1 MNFGLYELLTLIGA
15 LGLFIFGMKIMSDGI
30 QKFAGNQMRSIL
42 RRITQNRFAGII
54 TGFGTTAIIQ
64 SSSATTVMIVSF
76 VNAGLLSLRQAIG
89 VIMGANI
96 GTTVTA
102 FLLLAFGFGKFSISD
117 YSLPIIAIGLPLFFI
132 SNSKVKSFGEFL
144 IGFAI
149 LFRGLDAL
157 KDFMSFIKED
167 PTFIKTIIEP
177 LDQFGFGSVIIF
189 VGIGTLLT
197 VVVQS
202 SSAAMAITLS
212 LCGGLN
218 GLPLELAAAIILGE
232 NIGTT
237 ITANIAAMIG
247 NVHAKRAARAHLLFN
262 VIGVLWMLAVFY
274 PFLKLVDFLVSE
286 TFFHSLIIE
295 GDSESTTRW
304 SLAVYHLSFNILNTL
319 LLLWFIPYIEKLVVR
334 MLPSKTDDDE
344 MFQLKF
350 FSSTMPVGELSLLE
364 AQREVVK
371 LGKIVARMNT
381 FSKTLLVEQKESGF
395 RNHVERIS
403 KYEDITDKIEEE
415 VASYLTKV
423 SQNELS
429 ERTSEKIRAMLSMV
443 GDMEQIADIYYQIS
457 KTKERKRV
465 NKIWFTPEQRMRL
478 QQMYSLMEE
487 VLENMCKNLDLRY
500 SEVDLTEA
508 KRLEKTLN
516 KLRKEIRKEHFTNVE
531 KGEYNYDNAAIYSN
545 LFNSLEKIGDHAI
558 SVSEAITSVEA

>member
-1 MNFGLYELLTLIGA
+1 MSFGLYEFLSLIGA

-30 QKFAGNQMRSIL
+30 QKFAGDQMRSIL
-42 RRITQNRFAGII
+42 RKITQNRIAGIF

-76 VNAGLLSLRQAIG
+76 VNAGLFSLRQAIG

-117 YSLPIIAIGLPLFFI
+117 YSLPIIAIGLPLFFM
-132 SNSKVKSFGEFL
+132 SNSKLKSFGEFL
-144 IGFAI
+144 IGFAL

-157 KDFMSFIKED
+157 KDLMSFIKED

-218 GLPLELAAAIILGE
+218 GLPLEFAAAIILGE

-237 ITANIAAMIG
+237 ITANMAAMIG
-247 NVHAKRAARAHLLFN
+247 NVHAKRAARAHLFFN
-262 VIGVLWMLAVFY
+262 VIGVLWMLAIFY
-274 PFLKLVDFLVSE
+274 PFLKFVDYLVSE
-286 TFFHSLIIE
+286 TFFNALIID

-304 SLAVYHLSFNILNTL
+304 SLAVYHLSFNIVNTL
-319 LLLWFIPYIEKLVVR
+319 LLLWFIPHIERLVVR
-334 MLPSKTDDDE
+334 ILPSKTDDDE

-350 FSSTMPVGELSLLE
+350 FSSTIPVGELSLLE

-371 LGKIVARMNT
+371 LGKIVSRMNT
-381 FSKTLLVEQKESGF
+381 FCQTILMEKKESEF
-395 RNHVERIS
+395 RNYIDRIA

-443 GDMEQIADIYYQIS
+443 GDMERIADIYYQIS
-457 KTKERKRV
+457 KTTERKRK
-465 NKIWFTPEQRMRL
+465 NKIWFTPEQRERL
-478 QQMYSLMEE
+478 LEMYSLMNQ
-487 VLENMCKNLDLRY
+487 VLENMCKNLEMRY
-500 SEVDLTEA
+500 SEVELTEA
-508 KRLEKTLN
+508 KKLEKSLN

-531 KGEYNYDNAAIYSN
+531 KGEYRYDNAAIYSD

-558 SVSEAITSVEA
+558 SVTQSITGEA

>member
-1 MNFGLYELLTLIGA
+1 MSFGLYEFLTLIGA

-30 QKFAGNQMRSIL
+30 QKFAGDQMRSIL
-42 RRITQNRFAGII
+42 RKITQNRIAGIF

-117 YSLPIIAIGLPLFFI
+117 YSLPIIAIGLPLFFM
-132 SNSKVKSFGEFL
+132 SNSKLKSFGEFL
-144 IGFAI
+144 IGFAL

-157 KDFMSFIKED
+157 KDLMSFIKED
-167 PTFIKTIIEP
+167 PTFIKSIIEP

-218 GLPLELAAAIILGE
+218 GLPLEFAAAIILGE

-237 ITANIAAMIG
+237 ITANMAAIIG
-247 NVHAKRAARAHLLFN
+247 NIHAKRAARAHLFFN
-262 VIGVLWMLAVFY
+262 VIGVLWMLAIFY
-274 PFLKLVDFLVSE
+274 PFLKFVDYLVSE
-286 TFFHSLIIE
+286 TFFNALIVD

-304 SLAVYHLSFNILNTL
+304 SLAVYHLSFNIVNTL
-319 LLLWFIPYIEKLVVR
+319 LLLWFIPHIERLVVR
-334 MLPSKTDDDE
+334 ILPSKTDDDE

-350 FSSTMPVGELSLLE
+350 FSSTIPVGELSLLE

-371 LGKIVARMNT
+371 LGKIVSRMNT
-381 FSKTLLVEQKESGF
+381 FCQTILMEKKESEF
-395 RNHVERIS
+395 RSYIDRIA
-403 KYEDITDKIEEE
+403 KYEVITDKIEEE

-443 GDMEQIADIYYQIS
+443 GDMERIADMYYQIS
-457 KTKERKRV
+457 KTTERKRK
-465 NKIWFTPEQRMRL
+465 NKIWFIPEQRERL
-478 QQMYSLMEE
+478 LAMYSLMNQI
-487 VLENMCKNLDLRY
+487 LENMCKNLEMRY
-500 SEVDLTEA
+500 SEVELTEA
-508 KRLEKTLN
+508 KKLEKSLN

-531 KGEYNYDNAAIYSN
+531 KGEYRYDNAAIYSE

-558 SVSEAITSVEA
+558 SVTQSITGEA

>member
-1 MNFGLYELLTLIGA
+1 MSFGLYESLTLIGA

-30 QKFAGNQMRSIL
+30 QKFAGDQMRSIL
-42 RRITQNRFAGII
+42 RKITQNRIAGIF

-117 YSLPIIAIGLPLFFI
+117 YSLPIIAIGLPLFFM
-132 SNSKVKSFGEFL
+132 SNSKLKSFGEFL
-144 IGFAI
+144 IGFAL

-157 KDFMSFIKED
+157 KDLMSFIKED
-167 PTFIKTIIEP
+167 PTFIKSIIEP

-218 GLPLELAAAIILGE
+218 GLPLEFAAAIILGE

-237 ITANIAAMIG
+237 ITANMAAIIG
-247 NVHAKRAARAHLLFN
+247 NIHAKRAARAHLFFN
-262 VIGVLWMLAVFY
+262 VIGVLWMLAIFY
-274 PFLKLVDFLVSE
+274 PFLKFVDYLVSE
-286 TFFHSLIIE
+286 TFFNALIVD

-304 SLAVYHLSFNILNTL
+304 SLAVYHLSFNIVNTL
-319 LLLWFIPYIEKLVVR
+319 LLLWFIPHIERLVVR
-334 MLPSKTDDDE
+334 ILPSKTDDDE

-350 FSSTMPVGELSLLE
+350 FSSTIPVGELSLLE

-371 LGKIVARMNT
+371 LGKIVSRMNT
-381 FSKTLLVEQKESGF
+381 FCQTILMEKKESEF
-395 RNHVERIS
+395 RSYIDRIA

-429 ERTSEKIRAMLSMV
+429 ERTSEKIRAMLSMI
-443 GDMEQIADIYYQIS
+443 GDMERIADMYYQIS
-457 KTKERKRV
+457 KTTERKRK
-465 NKIWFTPEQRMRL
+465 NKIWFIPEQRERL
-478 QQMYSLMEE
+478 LAMYSLMNQ
-487 VLENMCKNLDLRY
+487 VLENMCKNLEMRY
-500 SEVDLTEA
+500 SEVELTEA
-508 KRLEKTLN
+508 KKLEKSLN

-531 KGEYNYDNAAIYSN
+531 KGEYRYDNAAIYSE

-558 SVSEAITSVEA
+558 SVTQSITGEA

>member
-1 MNFGLYELLTLIGA
+1 MSFGLYEFLSLIGA

-30 QKFAGNQMRSIL
+30 QKFAGDQMRSIL
-42 RRITQNRFAGII
+42 RKITQNRIAGIF

-76 VNAGLLSLRQAIG
+76 VNAGLLSLRRAIG

-117 YSLPIIAIGLPLFFI
+117 YSLPIIAIGLPLFFM
-132 SNSKVKSFGEFL
+132 SNSKLKSFGEFL
-144 IGFAI
+144 IGFAL

-157 KDFMSFIKED
+157 KDLMSFIKED

-237 ITANIAAMIG
+237 ITANMAAMIG
-247 NVHAKRAARAHLLFN
+247 NVHAKRAARAHLFFN
-262 VIGVLWMLAVFY
+262 VIGVLWMLAIFY
-274 PFLKLVDFLVSE
+274 PFLKFVDYLVSE
-286 TFFHSLIIE
+286 TFFNALIID

-304 SLAVYHLSFNILNTL
+304 SLAVYHLSFNIVNTL
-319 LLLWFIPYIEKLVVR
+319 LLLWFIPHIERLVVR
-334 MLPSKTDDDE
+334 ILPSKTDDDE

-350 FSSTMPVGELSLLE
+350 FSSTIPVGELSLLE

-371 LGKIVARMNT
+371 LGKIVSRMNT
-381 FSKTLLVEQKESGF
+381 FCQTILMEKKESEF
-395 RNHVERIS
+395 RNYIDRIA

-443 GDMEQIADIYYQIS
+443 GDMERIADIYYQIS
-457 KTKERKRV
+457 KTTERKRK
-465 NKIWFTPEQRMRL
+465 NKIWFTPEQRERL
-478 QQMYSLMEE
+478 LEMYSLMNQ
-487 VLENMCKNLDLRY
+487 VLENMCKNLEMRY
-500 SEVDLTEA
+500 SEVELTEA
-508 KRLEKTLN
+508 KKLEKSLN

-531 KGEYNYDNAAIYSN
+531 KGEYRYDNAAIYSD

-558 SVSEAITSVEA
+558 SVTQSITGEA

>member
-1 MNFGLYELLTLIGA
+1 MSFGLYEFLTLIGA

-30 QKFAGNQMRSIL
+30 QKFAGDQMRSIL
-42 RRITQNRFAGII
+42 RKITQNRIAGIF

-117 YSLPIIAIGLPLFFI
+117 YSLPIIAIGLPLFFM
-132 SNSKVKSFGEFL
+132 SNSKLKSFGEFL
-144 IGFAI
+144 IGFAL

-157 KDFMSFIKED
+157 KDLMSFIKED
-167 PTFIKTIIEP
+167 PTFIKSIIEP

-218 GLPLELAAAIILGE
+218 GLPLEFAAAIILGE

-237 ITANIAAMIG
+237 ITANMAAIIG
-247 NVHAKRAARAHLLFN
+247 NIHAKRAARAHLFFN
-262 VIGVLWMLAVFY
+262 VIGVLWMLAIFY
-274 PFLKLVDFLVSE
+274 PFLKFVDYLVSE
-286 TFFHSLIIE
+286 TFFNALIVD

-304 SLAVYHLSFNILNTL
+304 SLAVYHLSFNIVNTL
-319 LLLWFIPYIEKLVVR
+319 LLLWFIPHIERLVVR
-334 MLPSKTDDDE
+334 ILPSKTDDDE

-350 FSSTMPVGELSLLE
+350 FSSTIPVGELSLLE

-371 LGKIVARMNT
+371 LGKIVSRMNT
-381 FSKTLLVEQKESGF
+381 FCQTILMEKKESEF
-395 RNHVERIS
+395 RSYIDRIA
-403 KYEDITDKIEEE
+403 KYEVITDKIEEE

-429 ERTSEKIRAMLSMV
+429 ERTSEKIRAMLSMI
-443 GDMEQIADIYYQIS
+443 GDMERIADMYYQIS
-457 KTKERKRV
+457 KTTERKRK
-465 NKIWFTPEQRMRL
+465 NKIWFIPEQRERL
-478 QQMYSLMEE
+478 LAMYSLMNQI
-487 VLENMCKNLDLRY
+487 LENMCKNLEMRY
-500 SEVDLTEA
+500 SEVELTEA
-508 KRLEKTLN
+508 KKLEKSLN

-531 KGEYNYDNAAIYSN
+531 KGEYRYDNAAIYSE

-558 SVSEAITSVEA
+558 SVTQSITGEA

>member
-1 MNFGLYELLTLIGA
+1 MSFGLYESLTLIGA

-30 QKFAGNQMRSIL
+30 QKFAGDQMRSIL
-42 RRITQNRFAGII
+42 RKITQNRIAGIF

-117 YSLPIIAIGLPLFFI
+117 YSLPIIAIGLPLFFM
-132 SNSKVKSFGEFL
+132 SNSKLKSFGEFL
-144 IGFAI
+144 IGFAL

-157 KDFMSFIKED
+157 KDLMSFIKED
-167 PTFIKTIIEP
+167 PTFIKSIIEP

-218 GLPLELAAAIILGE
+218 GLPLEFAAAIILGE

-237 ITANIAAMIG
+237 ITANMAAIIG
-247 NVHAKRAARAHLLFN
+247 NIHAKRAARAHLFFN
-262 VIGVLWMLAVFY
+262 VIGVLWMLAIFY
-274 PFLKLVDFLVSE
+274 PFLKFVDYLVSE
-286 TFFHSLIIE
+286 TFFNSLIVD

-304 SLAVYHLSFNILNTL
+304 SLAVYHLSFNIVNTL
-319 LLLWFIPYIEKLVVR
+319 LLLWFIPHIERLVVR
-334 MLPSKTDDDE
+334 ILPSKTDDDE

-350 FSSTMPVGELSLLE
+350 FSSTIPVGELSLLE

-371 LGKIVARMNT
+371 LGKIVSRMNT
-381 FSKTLLVEQKESGF
+381 FCQTILMEKKESEF
-395 RNHVERIS
+395 RSHIDRIA
-403 KYEDITDKIEEE
+403 KYEVITDKIEEE

-429 ERTSEKIRAMLSMV
+429 ERTSEKIRAMLSMI
-443 GDMEQIADIYYQIS
+443 GDMERIADMYYQIS
-457 KTKERKRV
+457 KTTERKRK
-465 NKIWFTPEQRMRL
+465 NKIWFIPEQRERL
-478 QQMYSLMEE
+478 LAMYSLMNQI
-487 VLENMCKNLDLRY
+487 LENMCKNLEMPY
-500 SEVDLTEA
+500 SEVELTEA
-508 KRLEKTLN
+508 KKLEKSLN

-531 KGEYNYDNAAIYSN
+531 KGEYRYDNAAIYSE

-558 SVSEAITSVEA
+558 SVTQSITGEA

>member
-1 MNFGLYELLTLIGA
+1 MSFGLYEFLTLIGA

-30 QKFAGNQMRSIL
+30 QKFAGDQMRSIL
-42 RRITQNRFAGII
+42 RKITQNRIAGIF

-117 YSLPIIAIGLPLFFI
+117 YSLPIIAIGLPLFFM
-132 SNSKVKSFGEFL
+132 SNSKLKSFGEFL
-144 IGFAI
+144 IGFAL

-157 KDFMSFIKED
+157 KDLMSFIKED
-167 PTFIKTIIEP
+167 PTFIKSIIEP

-218 GLPLELAAAIILGE
+218 GLPLEFAAAIILGE

-237 ITANIAAMIG
+237 ITANMAAIIG
-247 NVHAKRAARAHLLFN
+247 NIHAKRAARAHLFFN
-262 VIGVLWMLAVFY
+262 VIGVLWMLAIFY
-274 PFLKLVDFLVSE
+274 PFLKFVDYLVSE
-286 TFFHSLIIE
+286 TFFNALIVD

-304 SLAVYHLSFNILNTL
+304 SLAVYHLSFNIVNTL
-319 LLLWFIPYIEKLVVR
+319 LLLWFIPHIERLVVR
-334 MLPSKTDDDE
+334 ILPSKTDDDE

-350 FSSTMPVGELSLLE
+350 FSSTIPVGELSLLE

-371 LGKIVARMNT
+371 FGKIVSRMNT
-381 FSKTLLVEQKESGF
+381 FCQTILMEKKESEF
-395 RNHVERIS
+395 RSHIDRIA
-403 KYEDITDKIEEE
+403 KYEVITDKIEEE

-443 GDMEQIADIYYQIS
+443 GDMERIADMYYQIS
-457 KTKERKRV
+457 KTTERKRK
-465 NKIWFTPEQRMRL
+465 NKIWFIPEQRERL
-478 QQMYSLMEE
+478 LAMYSLMNQI
-487 VLENMCKNLDLRY
+487 LENMCKNLEMRY
-500 SEVDLTEA
+500 SEVELTEA
-508 KRLEKTLN
+508 KKLEKSLN

-531 KGEYNYDNAAIYSN
+531 KGEYRYDNAAIYSD

-558 SVSEAITSVEA
+558 SVTQSITGEA

>member
-1 MNFGLYELLTLIGA
+1 MSFGLYEFLSLIGA

-30 QKFAGNQMRSIL
+30 QKFAGDQMRSIL
-42 RRITQNRFAGII
+42 RKITQNRIAGIF

-117 YSLPIIAIGLPLFFI
+117 YSLPIIAIGLPLFFM
-132 SNSKVKSFGEFL
+132 SNSKLKSFGEFL
-144 IGFAI
+144 IGFAL

-157 KDFMSFIKED
+157 KDLMSFIKED

-237 ITANIAAMIG
+237 ITANMAAMIG
-247 NVHAKRAARAHLLFN
+247 NVHAKRAARAHLFFN
-262 VIGVLWMLAVFY
+262 VIGVLWMLAIFY
-274 PFLKLVDFLVSE
+274 PFLKFVDYLVSE
-286 TFFHSLIIE
+286 TFFNALIID

-304 SLAVYHLSFNILNTL
+304 SLAVYHLSFNIVNTL
-319 LLLWFIPYIEKLVVR
+319 LLLWFIPHIERLVVR
-334 MLPSKTDDDE
+334 ILPSKTDDDE

-350 FSSTMPVGELSLLE
+350 FSSTIPVGELSLLE

-371 LGKIVARMNT
+371 LGKIVSRMNT
-381 FSKTLLVEQKESGF
+381 FCQTILMEKKESEF
-395 RNHVERIS
+395 RNYIDRIA

-443 GDMEQIADIYYQIS
+443 GDMERIADIYYQIS
-457 KTKERKRV
+457 KTTERKRK
-465 NKIWFTPEQRMRL
+465 NKSWFTPEQRGRL
-478 QQMYSLMEE
+478 LEMYSLMNL
-487 VLENMCKNLDLRY
+487 VLENMCKNLEMRY
-500 SEVDLTEA
+500 SEVELTEA
-508 KRLEKTLN
+508 KKLEKSLN

-531 KGEYNYDNAAIYSN
+531 KGEYRYDNAAIYSD

-558 SVSEAITSVEA
+558 SVTQSITGEA

>member
-1 MNFGLYELLTLIGA
+1 MSFGLYEFLSLIGA

-30 QKFAGNQMRSIL
+30 QKFAGDQMRSIL
-42 RRITQNRFAGII
+42 RKITQNRIAGIF

-117 YSLPIIAIGLPLFFI
+117 YSLPIIAIGLPLFFM
-132 SNSKVKSFGEFL
+132 SNSKLKSFGEFL

-157 KDFMSFIKED
+157 KDLMSFIKED

-237 ITANIAAMIG
+237 ITANMAAMIG
-247 NVHAKRAARAHLLFN
+247 NVHAKRAARAHLFFN
-262 VIGVLWMLAVFY
+262 VIGVLWMLAIFD
-274 PFLKLVDFLVSE
+274 PFLKFVDYLVSE
-286 TFFHSLIIE
+286 TFFNALIID

-304 SLAVYHLSFNILNTL
+304 SLAVYHLSFNIVNTL
-319 LLLWFIPYIEKLVVR
+319 LLLWFIPHIERLVVR
-334 MLPSKTDDDE
+334 ILPSKTDDDE

-350 FSSTMPVGELSLLE
+350 FSSTIPVGELSLLE

-371 LGKIVARMNT
+371 LGKIVSRMNT
-381 FSKTLLVEQKESGF
+381 FCQTILMEKKESEF
-395 RNHVERIS
+395 RNYIDRIA

-415 VASYLTKV
+415 VARYLTKV

-443 GDMEQIADIYYQIS
+443 GDMERIADIYYQIS
-457 KTKERKRV
+457 KTTERKRK
-465 NKIWFTPEQRMRL
+465 NKIWFTPEQRERL
-478 QQMYSLMEE
+478 VEMYSLMNL
-487 VLENMCKNLDLRY
+487 VLENMCKNLEMRY
-500 SEVDLTEA
+500 SEVELTEA
-508 KRLEKTLN
+508 KKLEKSLN

-531 KGEYNYDNAAIYSN
+531 KGEYRYDNAAIYSD

-558 SVSEAITSVEA
+558 SVTQSITGEA

>member
-1 MNFGLYELLTLIGA
+1 MSFGLYELLTLIGA

-30 QKFAGNQMRSIL
+30 QKFAGDQMRSIL
-42 RRITQNRFAGII
+42 RKITQNRIAGIF

-117 YSLPIIAIGLPLFFI
+117 YSLPIIAIGLPLFFM
-132 SNSKVKSFGEFL
+132 SNSKLKSFGEFL
-144 IGFAI
+144 IGFAL

-157 KDFMSFIKED
+157 KDLMSFIKED

-237 ITANIAAMIG
+237 ITANMAAMIG
-247 NVHAKRAARAHLLFN
+247 NVHAKRAARAHLFFN
-262 VIGVLWMLAVFY
+262 VIGVLWMLAIFY
-274 PFLKLVDFLVSE
+274 PFLKFVDYLVSE
-286 TFFHSLIIE
+286 TFFNALIID

-304 SLAVYHLSFNILNTL
+304 SLAVYHLSFNIVNTL
-319 LLLWFIPYIEKLVVR
+319 LLLWFIPHIERLVVR
-334 MLPSKTDDDE
+334 ILPSKTDDDE

-350 FSSTMPVGELSLLE
+350 FSSTIPVGELSLLE

-371 LGKIVARMNT
+371 LGKIVSRMNT
-381 FSKTLLVEQKESGF
+381 FCQTILMEKKESEF
-395 RNHVERIS
+395 RSYIDRIA

-443 GDMEQIADIYYQIS
+443 GDMERIADIYYQIS
-457 KTKERKRV
+457 KTTERKRK
-465 NKIWFTPEQRMRL
+465 NKIWFTPEQRERL
-478 QQMYSLMEE
+478 LEMYSLMNQ
-487 VLENMCKNLDLRY
+487 VLENMCKNLEMRY
-500 SEVDLTEA
+500 SEVELTEA
-508 KRLEKTLN
+508 KKLEKSLN

-531 KGEYNYDNAAIYSN
+531 KGEYRYDNAAIYSD

-558 SVSEAITSVEA
+558 SVTQSITGEA

>member
-1 MNFGLYELLTLIGA
+1 MSFGLYESLTLIGA

-30 QKFAGNQMRSIL
+30 QKFAGDQMRSIL
-42 RRITQNRFAGII
+42 RKITQNRIAGIF

-117 YSLPIIAIGLPLFFI
+117 YSLPIIAIGLPLFFM
-132 SNSKVKSFGEFL
+132 SNSKLKSFGEFL
-144 IGFAI
+144 IGFAL

-157 KDFMSFIKED
+157 KDLMSFIKED
-167 PTFIKTIIEP
+167 PTFIKSIIEP

-218 GLPLELAAAIILGE
+218 GLPLEFAAAIILGE

-237 ITANIAAMIG
+237 ITANMAAIIG
-247 NVHAKRAARAHLLFN
+247 NIHAKRAARAHLFFN
-262 VIGVLWMLAVFY
+262 VIGVLWMLAIFY
-274 PFLKLVDFLVSE
+274 PFLKFVDYLVSE
-286 TFFHSLIIE
+286 TFFNALIVD

-304 SLAVYHLSFNILNTL
+304 SLAVYHLSFNIVNTL
-319 LLLWFIPYIEKLVVR
+319 LLLWFIPHIERLVVR
-334 MLPSKTDDDE
+334 ILPSKTDDDE

-350 FSSTMPVGELSLLE
+350 FSSTIPVGELSLLE

-371 LGKIVARMNT
+371 LGKIVSRMNT
-381 FSKTLLVEQKESGF
+381 FCQTILMEKKESEF
-395 RNHVERIS
+395 RSHIDRIA
-403 KYEDITDKIEEE
+403 KYEVITDKIEEE

-429 ERTSEKIRAMLSMV
+429 ERTSEKIRAMLSMI
-443 GDMEQIADIYYQIS
+443 GDMERIADIYYQIS
-457 KTKERKRV
+457 KTTERKRK
-465 NKIWFTPEQRMRL
+465 NKIWFIPEQRERL
-478 QQMYSLMEE
+478 LAMYSLMNQI
-487 VLENMCKNLDLRY
+487 LENMCKNLEMPY
-500 SEVDLTEA
+500 SEVELTEA
-508 KRLEKTLN
+508 KKLEKSLN

-531 KGEYNYDNAAIYSN
+531 KGEYRYDNAAIYSE

-558 SVSEAITSVEA
+558 SVTQSITGEA

>member
-1 MNFGLYELLTLIGA
+1 MSFGLYESLTLIGA

-30 QKFAGNQMRSIL
+30 QKFAGDQMRSIL
-42 RRITQNRFAGII
+42 RKITQNRIAGIF

-117 YSLPIIAIGLPLFFI
+117 YSLPIIAIGLPLFFM
-132 SNSKVKSFGEFL
+132 SNSKLKSFGEFL
-144 IGFAI
+144 IGFAL

-157 KDFMSFIKED
+157 KDLMSFIKED
-167 PTFIKTIIEP
+167 PTFIKSIIEP

-218 GLPLELAAAIILGE
+218 GLPLEFAAAIILGE

-237 ITANIAAMIG
+237 ITANMAAIIG
-247 NVHAKRAARAHLLFN
+247 NIHAKRAARAHLFFN
-262 VIGVLWMLAVFY
+262 VIGVLWMLAIFY
-274 PFLKLVDFLVSE
+274 PFLKFVDYLVSE
-286 TFFHSLIIE
+286 TFFNSLIVD

-304 SLAVYHLSFNILNTL
+304 SLAVYHLSFNIVNTL
-319 LLLWFIPYIEKLVVR
+319 LLLWFIPHIERLVVR
-334 MLPSKTDDDE
+334 ILPSKTDDDE

-350 FSSTMPVGELSLLE
+350 FSSTIPVGELSLLE

-371 LGKIVARMNT
+371 LGKIVSRMNT
-381 FSKTLLVEQKESGF
+381 FCQTILMEKKESEF
-395 RNHVERIS
+395 RSYIDRIA

-429 ERTSEKIRAMLSMV
+429 ERTSEKIRAMLSMI
-443 GDMEQIADIYYQIS
+443 GDMERIADMYYQIS
-457 KTKERKRV
+457 KTTERKRK
-465 NKIWFTPEQRMRL
+465 NKIWFIPEQRERL
-478 QQMYSLMEE
+478 LAMYSLMNQI
-487 VLENMCKNLDLRY
+487 LENMCKNLEMPY
-500 SEVDLTEA
+500 SEVELTEA
-508 KRLEKTLN
+508 KKLEKSLN

-531 KGEYNYDNAAIYSN
+531 KGEYRYDNAAIYSE

-558 SVSEAITSVEA
+558 SVTQSITGEA

>member
-1 MNFGLYELLTLIGA
+1 MSFGLYEFLSLIGA

-30 QKFAGNQMRSIL
+30 QKFAGDQMRSIL
-42 RRITQNRFAGII
+42 RKITQNRIAGIF

-76 VNAGLLSLRQAIG
+76 VNAGLFSLRQAIG

-117 YSLPIIAIGLPLFFI
+117 YSLPIIAIGLPLFFM
-132 SNSKVKSFGEFL
+132 SNSKLKSFGEFL
-144 IGFAI
+144 IGFAL

-157 KDFMSFIKED
+157 KDLMSFIKED

-237 ITANIAAMIG
+237 ITANMAAMIG
-247 NVHAKRAARAHLLFN
+247 NVHAKRAARAHLFFN
-262 VIGVLWMLAVFY
+262 VIGVLWMLAIFY
-274 PFLKLVDFLVSE
+274 PFLKFVDYLVSE
-286 TFFHSLIIE
+286 TFFNALIID

-304 SLAVYHLSFNILNTL
+304 SLAVYHLSFNIVNTL
-319 LLLWFIPYIEKLVVR
+319 LLLWFIPHIERLVVR
-334 MLPSKTDDDE
+334 ILPSKTDDDE

-350 FSSTMPVGELSLLE
+350 FSSTIPVGELSLLE

-371 LGKIVARMNT
+371 LGKIVSRMNT
-381 FSKTLLVEQKESGF
+381 FCQTILMEKKESEF
-395 RNHVERIS
+395 RNYIDRIA

-443 GDMEQIADIYYQIS
+443 GDMERIADIYYQIS
-457 KTKERKRV
+457 KTTERKRK
-465 NKIWFTPEQRMRL
+465 NKIWFTPEQRERL
-478 QQMYSLMEE
+478 LEMYSLMNQ
-487 VLENMCKNLDLRY
+487 VLENMCKNLEMRY
-500 SEVDLTEA
+500 SEVELTEA
-508 KRLEKTLN
+508 KKLEKSLN

-531 KGEYNYDNAAIYSN
+531 KGEYRYDNAAIYSD

-558 SVSEAITSVEA
+558 SVTQSITGEA

>member
-1 MNFGLYELLTLIGA
+1 MSFGLYEFLTLIGA

-30 QKFAGNQMRSIL
+30 QKFAGDQMRSIL
-42 RRITQNRFAGII
+42 RKITQNRIAGIF

-117 YSLPIIAIGLPLFFI
+117 YSLPIIAIGLPLFFM
-132 SNSKVKSFGEFL
+132 SNSKLKSFGEFL
-144 IGFAI
+144 IGFAL

-157 KDFMSFIKED
+157 KDLMSFIKED
-167 PTFIKTIIEP
+167 PTFIKSIIEP

-218 GLPLELAAAIILGE
+218 GLPLEFAAAIILGE

-237 ITANIAAMIG
+237 ITANMAAIIG
-247 NVHAKRAARAHLLFN
+247 NIHAKRAARAHLFFN
-262 VIGVLWMLAVFY
+262 VIGVLWMLAIFY
-274 PFLKLVDFLVSE
+274 PFLKFVDYLVSE
-286 TFFHSLIIE
+286 TFFNALIVD

-304 SLAVYHLSFNILNTL
+304 SLAVYHLSFNIVNTL
-319 LLLWFIPYIEKLVVR
+319 LLLWFIPHIERLVVR
-334 MLPSKTDDDE
+334 ILPSKTDDDE

-350 FSSTMPVGELSLLE
+350 FSSTIPVGELSLLE

-371 LGKIVARMNT
+371 LGKIVSRMNT
-381 FSKTLLVEQKESGF
+381 FCQTILMEKKESEF
-395 RNHVERIS
+395 RSYIDRIA

-443 GDMEQIADIYYQIS
+443 GDMERIADMYYQIS
-457 KTKERKRV
+457 KTTERKRK
-465 NKIWFTPEQRMRL
+465 NKIWFIPEQRERL
-478 QQMYSLMEE
+478 LAMYSLMNQ
-487 VLENMCKNLDLRY
+487 VLENMCKNLEMRY
-500 SEVDLTEA
+500 SEVELTEA
-508 KRLEKTLN
+508 KKLEKSLN

-531 KGEYNYDNAAIYSN
+531 KGEYRYDNAAIYSE

-558 SVSEAITSVEA
+558 SVTQSITGEA

>member
-1 MNFGLYELLTLIGA
+1 MSFGLYEFLTLIGA

-30 QKFAGNQMRSIL
+30 QKFAGDQMRSIL
-42 RRITQNRFAGII
+42 RKITQNRIAGIF

-117 YSLPIIAIGLPLFFI
+117 YSLPIIAIGLPLFFM
-132 SNSKVKSFGEFL
+132 SNSKLKSFGEFL
-144 IGFAI
+144 IGFAL

-157 KDFMSFIKED
+157 KDLMSFIKED
-167 PTFIKTIIEP
+167 PTFIKSIIEP

-218 GLPLELAAAIILGE
+218 GLPLEFAAAIILGE

-237 ITANIAAMIG
+237 ITANMAAIIG
-247 NVHAKRAARAHLLFN
+247 NIHAKRAARAHLFFN
-262 VIGVLWMLAVFY
+262 VIGVLWMLAIFY
-274 PFLKLVDFLVSE
+274 PFLKFVDYLVSE
-286 TFFHSLIIE
+286 TFFNALIVD

-304 SLAVYHLSFNILNTL
+304 SLAVYHLSFNIVNTL
-319 LLLWFIPYIEKLVVR
+319 LLLWFIPHIERLVVR
-334 MLPSKTDDDE
+334 ILPSKTDDDE

-350 FSSTMPVGELSLLE
+350 FSSTIPVGELSLLE

-371 LGKIVARMNT
+371 FGKIVSRMNT
-381 FSKTLLVEQKESGF
+381 FCQTILMEKKESEF
-395 RNHVERIS
+395 RSHIDRIA
-403 KYEDITDKIEEE
+403 KYEVITDKIEEE

-429 ERTSEKIRAMLSMV
+429 ERTSEKIRAMLSMI
-443 GDMEQIADIYYQIS
+443 GDMERIADMYYQIS
-457 KTKERKRV
+457 KTTERKRK
-465 NKIWFTPEQRMRL
+465 NKIWFIPEQRERL
-478 QQMYSLMEE
+478 LAMYSLMNQI
-487 VLENMCKNLDLRY
+487 LENMCKNLEMPY
-500 SEVDLTEA
+500 SEVELTEA
-508 KRLEKTLN
+508 KKLEKSLN

-531 KGEYNYDNAAIYSN
+531 KGEYRYDNAAIYSE

-558 SVSEAITSVEA
+558 SVTQSITGEA

>member
-1 MNFGLYELLTLIGA
+1 MSFGLYESLTLIGA

-30 QKFAGNQMRSIL
+30 QKFAGDQMRSIL
-42 RRITQNRFAGII
+42 RKITQNRIAGIF

-117 YSLPIIAIGLPLFFI
+117 YSLPIIAIGLPLFFM
-132 SNSKVKSFGEFL
+132 SNSKLKSFGEFL
-144 IGFAI
+144 IGFAL

-157 KDFMSFIKED
+157 KDLMSFIKED
-167 PTFIKTIIEP
+167 PTFIKSIIEP

-218 GLPLELAAAIILGE
+218 GLPLEFAAAIILGE

-237 ITANIAAMIG
+237 ITANMAAIIG
-247 NVHAKRAARAHLLFN
+247 NIHAKRAARAHLFFN
-262 VIGVLWMLAVFY
+262 VIGVLWMLAIFY
-274 PFLKLVDFLVSE
+274 PFLKFVDYLVSE
-286 TFFHSLIIE
+286 TFFNALIVD

-304 SLAVYHLSFNILNTL
+304 SLAVYHLSFNIVNTL
-319 LLLWFIPYIEKLVVR
+319 LLLWFIPHIERLVVR
-334 MLPSKTDDDE
+334 ILPSKTDDDE

-350 FSSTMPVGELSLLE
+350 FSSTIPVGELSLLE

-371 LGKIVARMNT
+371 LGKIVSRMNT
-381 FSKTLLVEQKESGF
+381 FCQTILMEKKESEF
-395 RNHVERIS
+395 RSYIDRIA

-429 ERTSEKIRAMLSMV
+429 ERTSEKIRAMLSMI
-443 GDMEQIADIYYQIS
+443 GDMERIADIYYQIS
-457 KTKERKRV
+457 KTTERKRK
-465 NKIWFTPEQRMRL
+465 NKIWFIPEQRERL
-478 QQMYSLMEE
+478 LAMYSLMNQI
-487 VLENMCKNLDLRY
+487 LENMCKNLEMRY
-500 SEVDLTEA
+500 SEVELTEA
-508 KRLEKTLN
+508 KKLEKSLN

-531 KGEYNYDNAAIYSN
+531 KGEYRYDNAAIYSE

-558 SVSEAITSVEA
+558 SVTQSITGEA

>member
-1 MNFGLYELLTLIGA
+1 MSFGLYEFLSLIGA

-30 QKFAGNQMRSIL
+30 QKFAGDQMRSIL
-42 RRITQNRFAGII
+42 RKITQNRIAGIF

-117 YSLPIIAIGLPLFFI
+117 YSLPIIAIGLPLFFM
-132 SNSKVKSFGEFL
+132 SNSKLKSFGEFL

-157 KDFMSFIKED
+157 KDLMSFIKED

-237 ITANIAAMIG
+237 ITANMAAMIG
-247 NVHAKRAARAHLLFN
+247 NVHAKRAARAHLFFN
-262 VIGVLWMLAVFY
+262 VIGVLWMLAIFD
-274 PFLKLVDFLVSE
+274 PFLKFVDYLVSE
-286 TFFHSLIIE
+286 TFFNALIID

-304 SLAVYHLSFNILNTL
+304 SLAVYHLSFNIVNTL
-319 LLLWFIPYIEKLVVR
+319 LLLWFIPHIERLVVR
-334 MLPSKTDDDE
+334 ILPSKTDDDE

-350 FSSTMPVGELSLLE
+350 FSSTIPVGELSLLE

-371 LGKIVARMNT
+371 LGKIVSRMNT
-381 FSKTLLVEQKESGF
+381 FCQTILMEKKESEF
-395 RNHVERIS
+395 RNYIDRIA

-415 VASYLTKV
+415 VARYLTKV

-443 GDMEQIADIYYQIS
+443 GDMERIADIYYQIS
-457 KTKERKRV
+457 KTTERKRK
-465 NKIWFTPEQRMRL
+465 NKIWFTPEQRERL
-478 QQMYSLMEE
+478 LEMYSLMNQ
-487 VLENMCKNLDLRY
+487 VLENMCKNLEMRY
-500 SEVDLTEA
+500 SEVELTEA
-508 KRLEKTLN
+508 KKLEKSLN

-531 KGEYNYDNAAIYSN
+531 KGEYRYDNAAIYSD

-558 SVSEAITSVEA
+558 SVTQSITGEA

>member
-1 MNFGLYELLTLIGA
+1 MSFGLYEFLSLIGA

-30 QKFAGNQMRSIL
+30 QKFAGDQMRSIL
-42 RRITQNRFAGII
+42 RKITQNRIAGIF

-117 YSLPIIAIGLPLFFI
+117 YSLPIIAIGLPLFFM
-132 SNSKVKSFGEFL
+132 SNSKLKSFGEFL
-144 IGFAI
+144 IGFAL

-157 KDFMSFIKED
+157 KDLMSFIKED
-167 PTFIKTIIEP
+167 PTFIKNVIEP

-237 ITANIAAMIG
+237 ITANMAAIIG
-247 NVHAKRAARAHLLFN
+247 NVHAKRAARAHLFFN
-262 VIGVLWMLAVFY
+262 VIGVLWMLAIFY
-274 PFLKLVDFLVSE
+274 PFLKFVDYLVSE
-286 TFFHSLIIE
+286 TFFNALIIE

-304 SLAVYHLSFNILNTL
+304 SLAVYHLSFNIVNTL
-319 LLLWFIPYIEKLVVR
+319 LLLWFIPHIERLVVR
-334 MLPSKTDDDE
+334 ILPSKTDDDE

-350 FSSTMPVGELSLLE
+350 FSSTIPVGELSLLE

-371 LGKIVARMNT
+371 LGKIVSRMNT
-381 FSKTLLVEQKESGF
+381 FCQTILMEKKESEF
-395 RNHVERIS
+395 RNYIDRIA

-443 GDMEQIADIYYQIS
+443 GDMERIADIYYQIS
-457 KTKERKRV
+457 KTTERKRK
-465 NKIWFTPEQRMRL
+465 NKIWFTPEQRERL
-478 QQMYSLMEE
+478 LEMYSLMNQ
-487 VLENMCKNLDLRY
+487 VLENMCKNLEMRY
-500 SEVDLTEA
+500 SEVELTEA
-508 KRLEKTLN
+508 KKLEKSLN

-531 KGEYNYDNAAIYSN
+531 KGEYRYDNAAIYSD

-558 SVSEAITSVEA
+558 SVTQSITGEA

>member
-1 MNFGLYELLTLIGA
+1 MSFGLYEFLSLIGA

-30 QKFAGNQMRSIL
+30 QKFAGDQMRSIL
-42 RRITQNRFAGII
+42 RKITQNRIAGIF

-117 YSLPIIAIGLPLFFI
+117 YSLPIIAIGLPLFFM
-132 SNSKVKSFGEFL
+132 SNSKLKSFGEFL
-144 IGFAI
+144 IGFAL

-157 KDFMSFIKED
+157 KDLMSFIKED

-237 ITANIAAMIG
+237 ITANMAAMIG
-247 NVHAKRAARAHLLFN
+247 NVHAKRAARAHLFFN
-262 VIGVLWMLAVFY
+262 VIGVLWMLAIFY
-274 PFLKLVDFLVSE
+274 PFLKFVDYLVSE
-286 TFFHSLIIE
+286 TFFNALIID

-304 SLAVYHLSFNILNTL
+304 SLAVYHLSFNIVNTL
-319 LLLWFIPYIEKLVVR
+319 LLLWFIPHIERLVVR
-334 MLPSKTDDDE
+334 ILPSKTDDDE

-350 FSSTMPVGELSLLE
+350 FSSTIPVGELSLLE

-371 LGKIVARMNT
+371 LGKIVSRMNT
-381 FSKTLLVEQKESGF
+381 FCQTILMEKKESEF
-395 RNHVERIS
+395 RNYIDRIA

-443 GDMEQIADIYYQIS
+443 GDMERIADIYYQIS
-457 KTKERKRV
+457 KTTERKRK
-465 NKIWFTPEQRMRL
+465 NKIWFTPEQRERL
-478 QQMYSLMEE
+478 LEMYSLMNQ
-487 VLENMCKNLDLRY
+487 VLENMCKNLEMRY
-500 SEVDLTEA
+500 SEVELTEA
-508 KRLEKTLN
+508 KKLEKSLN

-531 KGEYNYDNAAIYSN
+531 KGEYRYDNAAIYSD

-558 SVSEAITSVEA
+558 SVTQSITGEA

>member
-1 MNFGLYELLTLIGA
+1 MSFGLYEFLSLIGA

-30 QKFAGNQMRSIL
+30 QKFAGDQMRSIL
-42 RRITQNRFAGII
+42 RKITQNRIAGIF

-117 YSLPIIAIGLPLFFI
+117 YSLPIIAIGLPLFFM
-132 SNSKVKSFGEFL
+132 SNSKLKSFGEFL
-144 IGFAI
+144 IGFAL

-157 KDFMSFIKED
+157 KDLMSFIKED

-237 ITANIAAMIG
+237 ITANMAAMIG
-247 NVHAKRAARAHLLFN
+247 NVHAKRAARAHLFFN
-262 VIGVLWMLAVFY
+262 VIGVLWMLAIFY
-274 PFLKLVDFLVSE
+274 PFLKFVDYLVSE
-286 TFFHSLIIE
+286 TFFNALIID

-304 SLAVYHLSFNILNTL
+304 SLAVYHLSFNIVNTL
-319 LLLWFIPYIEKLVVR
+319 LLLWFIPHIERLVVR
-334 MLPSKTDDDE
+334 ILPSKTDDDE

-350 FSSTMPVGELSLLE
+350 FSSTIPVGELSLLE

-371 LGKIVARMNT
+371 LGKIVSRMNT
-381 FSKTLLVEQKESGF
+381 FCQTILLEKKESEF
-395 RNHVERIS
+395 RNYIDRIA

-443 GDMEQIADIYYQIS
+443 GDMERIADIYYQIS
-457 KTKERKRV
+457 KTTERKRK
-465 NKIWFTPEQRMRL
+465 NKIWFTPEQRERL
-478 QQMYSLMEE
+478 LEMYSLMNQ
-487 VLENMCKNLDLRY
+487 VLENMCKNLEMRY
-500 SEVDLTEA
+500 SEVELTEA
-508 KRLEKTLN
+508 KKLEKSLN

-531 KGEYNYDNAAIYSN
+531 KGEYRYDNAAIYSD

-558 SVSEAITSVEA
+558 SVTQSITGEA

>member
-1 MNFGLYELLTLIGA
+1 MSFGLYEFLSLIGA

-30 QKFAGNQMRSIL
+30 QKFAGDQMRSIL
-42 RRITQNRFAGII
+42 RKITQNRIAGIF

-117 YSLPIIAIGLPLFFI
+117 YSLPIIAIGLPLFFM
-132 SNSKVKSFGEFL
+132 SNSKLKSFGEFL
-144 IGFAI
+144 IGFAL

-157 KDFMSFIKED
+157 KDLMSFIKED

-237 ITANIAAMIG
+237 ITANMAAMIG
-247 NVHAKRAARAHLLFN
+247 NVHAKRAARAHLFFN
-262 VIGVLWMLAVFY
+262 VIGVLWMLAIFY
-274 PFLKLVDFLVSE
+274 PFLKFVDYLVSE
-286 TFFHSLIIE
+286 TFFNALIID

-304 SLAVYHLSFNILNTL
+304 SLAVYHLSFNIVNTL
-319 LLLWFIPYIEKLVVR
+319 LIVV
-334 MLPSKTDDDE
+334 
-344 MFQLKF
+344 
-350 FSSTMPVGELSLLE
+350 
-364 AQREVVK
+364 
-371 LGKIVARMNT
+371 
-381 FSKTLLVEQKESGF
+381 
-395 RNHVERIS
+395 
-403 KYEDITDKIEEE
+403 
-415 VASYLTKV
+415 
-423 SQNELS
+423 
-429 ERTSEKIRAMLSMV
+429 
-443 GDMEQIADIYYQIS
+443 
-457 KTKERKRV
+457 
-465 NKIWFTPEQRMRL
+465 
-478 QQMYSLMEE
+478 YSA
-487 VLENMCKNLDLRY
+487 Y
-500 SEVDLTEA
+500 
-508 KRLEKTLN
+508 
-516 KLRKEIRKEHFTNVE
+516 
-531 KGEYNYDNAAIYSN
+531 
-545 LFNSLEKIGDHAI
+545 
-558 SVSEAITSVEA
+558 

>member
-1 MNFGLYELLTLIGA
+1 MSFGLYEFLSLIGA

-30 QKFAGNQMRSIL
+30 QKFAGDQMRSIL
-42 RRITQNRFAGII
+42 RKITQNRIAGIF

-117 YSLPIIAIGLPLFFI
+117 YSLPIIAIGLPLFFM
-132 SNSKVKSFGEFL
+132 SNSKLKSFGEFL
-144 IGFAI
+144 IGFAL

-157 KDFMSFIKED
+157 KDLMSFIKED

-237 ITANIAAMIG
+237 ITANMAAMIG
-247 NVHAKRAARAHLLFN
+247 NVHAKRAARAHLFFN
-262 VIGVLWMLAVFY
+262 VIGVLWMLAIFD
-274 PFLKLVDFLVSE
+274 PFLKFVDYLVSE
-286 TFFHSLIIE
+286 TFFNALIID

-304 SLAVYHLSFNILNTL
+304 SLAVYHLSFNIVNTL
-319 LLLWFIPYIEKLVVR
+319 LLLWFIPHIERLVVR
-334 MLPSKTDDDE
+334 VLPSKTDDDE

-350 FSSTMPVGELSLLE
+350 FSSTIPVGELSLLE

-371 LGKIVARMNT
+371 LGKIVSRMNT
-381 FSKTLLVEQKESGF
+381 FCQTILMEKKESEF
-395 RNHVERIS
+395 RNYIDRIA

-415 VASYLTKV
+415 VARYLTKV

-443 GDMEQIADIYYQIS
+443 GDMERIADIYYQIS
-457 KTKERKRV
+457 KTTERKRK
-465 NKIWFTPEQRMRL
+465 NKIWFTPEQRERL
-478 QQMYSLMEE
+478 VEMYSLMNL
-487 VLENMCKNLDLRY
+487 VLENMCKNLEMRY
-500 SEVDLTEA
+500 SEVELTEA
-508 KRLEKTLN
+508 KKLEKSLN

-531 KGEYNYDNAAIYSN
+531 KGEYRYDNAAIYSD

-558 SVSEAITSVEA
+558 SVTQSITGEA

>member
-1 MNFGLYELLTLIGA
+1 MSFGLYEFLTLIGA

-30 QKFAGNQMRSIL
+30 QKFAGDQMRSIL
-42 RRITQNRFAGII
+42 RKITQNRIAGIF

-117 YSLPIIAIGLPLFFI
+117 YSLPIIAIGLPLFFM
-132 SNSKVKSFGEFL
+132 SNSKLKSFGEFL
-144 IGFAI
+144 IGFAL

-157 KDFMSFIKED
+157 KDLMSFIKED
-167 PTFIKTIIEP
+167 PTFIKSIIEP

-218 GLPLELAAAIILGE
+218 GLPLEFAAAIILGE

-237 ITANIAAMIG
+237 ITANMAAIIG
-247 NVHAKRAARAHLLFN
+247 NIHAKRAARAHLFFN
-262 VIGVLWMLAVFY
+262 VIGVLWMLAIFY
-274 PFLKLVDFLVSE
+274 PFLKFVDYLVSE
-286 TFFHSLIIE
+286 TFFNALIVD

-304 SLAVYHLSFNILNTL
+304 SLAVYHLSFNIVNTL
-319 LLLWFIPYIEKLVVR
+319 LLLWFIPHIERLVVR
-334 MLPSKTDDDE
+334 ILPSKTDDDE

-350 FSSTMPVGELSLLE
+350 FSSTIPVGELSLLE

-371 LGKIVARMNT
+371 LGKIVSRMNT
-381 FSKTLLVEQKESGF
+381 FCQTILMEKKESEF
-395 RNHVERIS
+395 RSYIDRIA
-403 KYEDITDKIEEE
+403 KYEVITDKIEEE

-429 ERTSEKIRAMLSMV
+429 ERTSEKIRAMLSMI
-443 GDMEQIADIYYQIS
+443 GDMERIADMYYQIS
-457 KTKERKRV
+457 KTTERKRK
-465 NKIWFTPEQRMRL
+465 NKIWFIPEQRERL
-478 QQMYSLMEE
+478 LAMYSLMNQ
-487 VLENMCKNLDLRY
+487 VLENMCKNLEMRY
-500 SEVDLTEA
+500 SEVELTEA
-508 KRLEKTLN
+508 KKLEKSLN

-531 KGEYNYDNAAIYSN
+531 KGEYRYDNAAIYSE

-558 SVSEAITSVEA
+558 SVTQSITGEV

>member
-1 MNFGLYELLTLIGA
+1 MSFGLYESLTLIGA

-30 QKFAGNQMRSIL
+30 QKFAGDQMRSIL
-42 RRITQNRFAGII
+42 RKITQNRIAGIF

-117 YSLPIIAIGLPLFFI
+117 YSLPIIAIGLPLFFM
-132 SNSKVKSFGEFL
+132 SNSKLKSFGEFL
-144 IGFAI
+144 IGFAL

-157 KDFMSFIKED
+157 KDLMSFIKED
-167 PTFIKTIIEP
+167 PTFIKSIIEP

-218 GLPLELAAAIILGE
+218 GLPLEFAAAIILGE

-237 ITANIAAMIG
+237 ITANMAAIIG
-247 NVHAKRAARAHLLFN
+247 NIHAKRAARAHLFFN
-262 VIGVLWMLAVFY
+262 VIGVLWMLAIFY
-274 PFLKLVDFLVSE
+274 PFLKFVDYLVSE
-286 TFFHSLIIE
+286 TFFNALIVD

-304 SLAVYHLSFNILNTL
+304 SLAVYHLSFNIVNTL
-319 LLLWFIPYIEKLVVR
+319 LLLWFIPHIERLVVR
-334 MLPSKTDDDE
+334 ILPSKTDDDE

-350 FSSTMPVGELSLLE
+350 FSSTIPVGELSLLE

-371 LGKIVARMNT
+371 LGKIVSRMNT
-381 FSKTLLVEQKESGF
+381 FCQTILMEKKESEF
-395 RNHVERIS
+395 RSYIDRIA
-403 KYEDITDKIEEE
+403 KYEVITDKIEEE

-429 ERTSEKIRAMLSMV
+429 ERTSEKIRAMLSMI
-443 GDMEQIADIYYQIS
+443 GDMERIADMYYQIS
-457 KTKERKRV
+457 KTTERKRK
-465 NKIWFTPEQRMRL
+465 NKIWFIPEQRERL
-478 QQMYSLMEE
+478 LAMYSLMNQI
-487 VLENMCKNLDLRY
+487 LENMCKNLEMPY
-500 SEVDLTEA
+500 SEVELTEA
-508 KRLEKTLN
+508 KKLEKSLN

-531 KGEYNYDNAAIYSN
+531 KGEYRYDNAAIYSE

-558 SVSEAITSVEA
+558 SVTQSITGEV

>member
-1 MNFGLYELLTLIGA
+1 MSFGLYEFLTLIGA

-30 QKFAGNQMRSIL
+30 QKFAGDQMRSIL
-42 RRITQNRFAGII
+42 RKITQNRIAGIF

-117 YSLPIIAIGLPLFFI
+117 YSLPIIAIGLPLFFM
-132 SNSKVKSFGEFL
+132 SNSKLKSFGEFL
-144 IGFAI
+144 IGFAL

-157 KDFMSFIKED
+157 KDLMSFIKED
-167 PTFIKTIIEP
+167 PTFIKSIIEP

-218 GLPLELAAAIILGE
+218 GLPLEFAAAIILGE

-237 ITANIAAMIG
+237 ITANMAAIIG
-247 NVHAKRAARAHLLFN
+247 NIHAKRAARAHLFFN
-262 VIGVLWMLAVFY
+262 VIGVLWMLAIFY
-274 PFLKLVDFLVSE
+274 PFLKFVDYLVSE
-286 TFFHSLIIE
+286 TFFNALIVD

-304 SLAVYHLSFNILNTL
+304 SLAVYHLSFNIVNTL
-319 LLLWFIPYIEKLVVR
+319 LLLWFIPHIERLVVR
-334 MLPSKTDDDE
+334 ILPSKTDDDE

-350 FSSTMPVGELSLLE
+350 FSSTIPVGELSLLE

-371 LGKIVARMNT
+371 LGKIVSRMNT
-381 FSKTLLVEQKESGF
+381 FCQTILMEKKESEF
-395 RNHVERIS
+395 RSYIDRIA

-443 GDMEQIADIYYQIS
+443 GDMERIADMYYQIS
-457 KTKERKRV
+457 KTTERKRK
-465 NKIWFTPEQRMRL
+465 NKIWFIPEQRERL
-478 QQMYSLMEE
+478 LAMYSLMNQI
-487 VLENMCKNLDLRY
+487 LENMCKNLEMRY
-500 SEVDLTEA
+500 SEVELTEA
-508 KRLEKTLN
+508 KKLEKSLN

-531 KGEYNYDNAAIYSN
+531 KGEYRYDNAAIYSE

-558 SVSEAITSVEA
+558 SVTQSITGEV

>member
-1 MNFGLYELLTLIGA
+1 MSFGLYEFLTLIGA

-30 QKFAGNQMRSIL
+30 QKFAGDQMRSIL
-42 RRITQNRFAGII
+42 RKITQNRIAGIF

-117 YSLPIIAIGLPLFFI
+117 YSLPIIAIGLPLFFM
-132 SNSKVKSFGEFL
+132 SNSKLKSFGEFL
-144 IGFAI
+144 IGFAL

-157 KDFMSFIKED
+157 KDLMSFIKED
-167 PTFIKTIIEP
+167 PTFIKSIIEP

-218 GLPLELAAAIILGE
+218 GLPLEFAAAIILGE

-237 ITANIAAMIG
+237 ITANMAAIIG
-247 NVHAKRAARAHLLFN
+247 NIHAKRAARAHLFFN
-262 VIGVLWMLAVFY
+262 VIGVLWMLAIFY
-274 PFLKLVDFLVSE
+274 PFLKFVDYLVSE
-286 TFFHSLIIE
+286 TFFNALIVD

-304 SLAVYHLSFNILNTL
+304 SLAVYHLSFNIVNTL
-319 LLLWFIPYIEKLVVR
+319 LLLWFIPHIERLVVR
-334 MLPSKTDDDE
+334 ILPSKTDDDE

-350 FSSTMPVGELSLLE
+350 FSSTIPVGELSLLE

-371 LGKIVARMNT
+371 LGKIVSRMNT
-381 FSKTLLVEQKESGF
+381 FCQTILMEKKESEF
-395 RNHVERIS
+395 RSYIDRIA

-429 ERTSEKIRAMLSMV
+429 ERTSEKIRAMLSMI
-443 GDMEQIADIYYQIS
+443 GDMERIADMYYQIS
-457 KTKERKRV
+457 KTTERKRK
-465 NKIWFTPEQRMRL
+465 NKIWFIPEQRERL
-478 QQMYSLMEE
+478 LAMYSLMNQ
-487 VLENMCKNLDLRY
+487 VLENMCKNLEMRY
-500 SEVDLTEA
+500 SEVELTEA
-508 KRLEKTLN
+508 KKLEKSLN

-531 KGEYNYDNAAIYSN
+531 KGEYRYDNAAIYSE

-558 SVSEAITSVEA
+558 SVTQSITGEA

>member
-1 MNFGLYELLTLIGA
+1 MSFGLYEFLSLIGA

-30 QKFAGNQMRSIL
+30 QKFAGDQMRSIL
-42 RRITQNRFAGII
+42 RKITQNRIAGIF

-117 YSLPIIAIGLPLFFI
+117 YSLPIIAIGLPLFFM
-132 SNSKVKSFGEFL
+132 SNSKLKSFGEFL
-144 IGFAI
+144 IGFAL

-157 KDFMSFIKED
+157 KDLMSFIKED
-167 PTFIKTIIEP
+167 PTFIKTVIEP

-237 ITANIAAMIG
+237 ITANMAAIIG
-247 NVHAKRAARAHLLFN
+247 NVHAKRAARAHLFFN
-262 VIGVLWMLAVFY
+262 VIGVLWMLAIFY
-274 PFLKLVDFLVSE
+274 PFLKFVDYLVSE
-286 TFFHSLIIE
+286 TFFNALIIE

-304 SLAVYHLSFNILNTL
+304 SLAVYHLSFNIVNTL
-319 LLLWFIPYIEKLVVR
+319 LLLWFIPHIERLVVR
-334 MLPSKTDDDE
+334 ILPSKTDDDE

-350 FSSTMPVGELSLLE
+350 FSSTIPVGELSLLE

-371 LGKIVARMNT
+371 LGKIVSRMNT
-381 FSKTLLVEQKESGF
+381 FCQTILMEKKESEF
-395 RNHVERIS
+395 RNYIDRIA

-443 GDMEQIADIYYQIS
+443 GDMERIADIYYQIS
-457 KTKERKRV
+457 KTTERKRK
-465 NKIWFTPEQRMRL
+465 NKIWFTPEQRERL
-478 QQMYSLMEE
+478 LEMYSLMNQ
-487 VLENMCKNLDLRY
+487 VLENMCKNLEMRY
-500 SEVDLTEA
+500 SEVELTEA
-508 KRLEKTLN
+508 KKLEKSLN

-531 KGEYNYDNAAIYSN
+531 KGEYRYDNAAIYSD

-558 SVSEAITSVEA
+558 SVTQSITGEA

>member
-1 MNFGLYELLTLIGA
+1 MSFGLYEFLSLIGA

-30 QKFAGNQMRSIL
+30 QKFAGDQMRSIL
-42 RRITQNRFAGII
+42 RKITQNRIAGIF

-117 YSLPIIAIGLPLFFI
+117 YSLPIIAIGLPLFFM
-132 SNSKVKSFGEFL
+132 SNSKLKSFGEFL
-144 IGFAI
+144 IGFAL

-157 KDFMSFIKED
+157 KDLMSFIKED

-237 ITANIAAMIG
+237 ITANMAAMIG
-247 NVHAKRAARAHLLFN
+247 NVHAKRAARAHLFFN
-262 VIGVLWMLAVFY
+262 VIGVLWMLAIFY
-274 PFLKLVDFLVSE
+274 PFLKFVDYLVSE
-286 TFFHSLIIE
+286 TFFNALIID

-304 SLAVYHLSFNILNTL
+304 SLAVYHLSFNIVNTL
-319 LLLWFIPYIEKLVVR
+319 LLLWFIPHIERLVVR
-334 MLPSKTDDDE
+334 ILPSKTDDDE

-350 FSSTMPVGELSLLE
+350 FSSTIPVGELSLLE

-371 LGKIVARMNT
+371 LGKIVSRMNT
-381 FSKTLLVEQKESGF
+381 FCQTILMEKKESEF
-395 RNHVERIS
+395 RNYIDRIA

-443 GDMEQIADIYYQIS
+443 GDMERIADIYYQIS
-457 KTKERKRV
+457 KTTERKRK
-465 NKIWFTPEQRMRL
+465 NKIWFTPEQRERL
-478 QQMYSLMEE
+478 VEMYSLMNL
-487 VLENMCKNLDLRY
+487 VLENMCKNLEMRY
-500 SEVDLTEA
+500 SEVELTEA
-508 KRLEKTLN
+508 KKLEKSLN

-531 KGEYNYDNAAIYSN
+531 KGEYRYDNAAIYSD

-558 SVSEAITSVEA
+558 SVTQSITGEA

>member
-1 MNFGLYELLTLIGA
+1 MSFGLYEFLTLIGA

-30 QKFAGNQMRSIL
+30 QKFAGDQMRSIL
-42 RRITQNRFAGII
+42 RKITQNRIAGIF

-117 YSLPIIAIGLPLFFI
+117 YSLPIIAIGLPLFFM
-132 SNSKVKSFGEFL
+132 SNSKLKSFGEFL
-144 IGFAI
+144 IGFAL

-157 KDFMSFIKED
+157 KDLMSFIKED
-167 PTFIKTIIEP
+167 PTFIKSIIEP

-218 GLPLELAAAIILGE
+218 GLPLEFAAAIILGE

-237 ITANIAAMIG
+237 ITANMAAIIG
-247 NVHAKRAARAHLLFN
+247 NIHAKRAARAHLFFN
-262 VIGVLWMLAVFY
+262 VIGVLWMLAIFY
-274 PFLKLVDFLVSE
+274 PFLKFVDYLVSE
-286 TFFHSLIIE
+286 TFFNSLIVD

-304 SLAVYHLSFNILNTL
+304 SLAVYHLSFNIVNTL
-319 LLLWFIPYIEKLVVR
+319 LLLWFIPHIERLVVR
-334 MLPSKTDDDE
+334 ILPSKTDDDE

-350 FSSTMPVGELSLLE
+350 FSSTIPVGELSLLE

-371 LGKIVARMNT
+371 LGKIVSRMNT
-381 FSKTLLVEQKESGF
+381 FCQTILMEKKESEF
-395 RNHVERIS
+395 RSHIDRIA
-403 KYEDITDKIEEE
+403 KYEVITDKIEEE

-429 ERTSEKIRAMLSMV
+429 ERTSEKIRAMLSMI
-443 GDMEQIADIYYQIS
+443 GDMERIADMYYQIS
-457 KTKERKRV
+457 KTTERKRK
-465 NKIWFTPEQRMRL
+465 NKIWFIPEQRERL
-478 QQMYSLMEE
+478 LAMYSLMNQI
-487 VLENMCKNLDLRY
+487 LENMCKNLEMPY
-500 SEVDLTEA
+500 SEVELTEA
-508 KRLEKTLN
+508 KKLEKSLN

-531 KGEYNYDNAAIYSN
+531 KGEYRYDNAAIYSE

-558 SVSEAITSVEA
+558 SVTQSITGEA

>member
-1 MNFGLYELLTLIGA
+1 MSFGLYESLTLIGA

-30 QKFAGNQMRSIL
+30 QKFAGDQMRSIL
-42 RRITQNRFAGII
+42 RKITQNRIAGIF

-117 YSLPIIAIGLPLFFI
+117 YSLPIIAIGLPLFFM
-132 SNSKVKSFGEFL
+132 SNSKLKSFGEFL
-144 IGFAI
+144 IGFAL

-157 KDFMSFIKED
+157 KDLMSFIKED
-167 PTFIKTIIEP
+167 PTFIKSIIEP

-218 GLPLELAAAIILGE
+218 GLPLEFAAAIILGE

-237 ITANIAAMIG
+237 ITANMAAIIG
-247 NVHAKRAARAHLLFN
+247 NIHAKRAARAHLFFN
-262 VIGVLWMLAVFY
+262 VIGVLWMLAIFY
-274 PFLKLVDFLVSE
+274 PFLKFVDYLVSE
-286 TFFHSLIIE
+286 TFFNALIVD

-304 SLAVYHLSFNILNTL
+304 SLAVYHLSFNIVNTL
-319 LLLWFIPYIEKLVVR
+319 LLLWFIPHIERLVVR
-334 MLPSKTDDDE
+334 ILPSKTDDDE

-350 FSSTMPVGELSLLE
+350 FSSTIPVGELSLLE

-371 LGKIVARMNT
+371 FGKIVSRMNT
-381 FSKTLLVEQKESGF
+381 FCQTILMEKKESEF
-395 RNHVERIS
+395 RSHIDRIA
-403 KYEDITDKIEEE
+403 KYEVITDKIEEE

-429 ERTSEKIRAMLSMV
+429 ERTSEKIRAMLSMI
-443 GDMEQIADIYYQIS
+443 GDMERIADMYYQIS
-457 KTKERKRV
+457 KTTERKRK
-465 NKIWFTPEQRMRL
+465 NKIWFIPEQRERL
-478 QQMYSLMEE
+478 LAMYSLMNQI
-487 VLENMCKNLDLRY
+487 LENMCKNLEMPY
-500 SEVDLTEA
+500 SEVELTEA
-508 KRLEKTLN
+508 KKLEKSLN

-531 KGEYNYDNAAIYSN
+531 KGEYRYDNAAIYSE

-558 SVSEAITSVEA
+558 SVTQSITGEA

>member
-1 MNFGLYELLTLIGA
+1 MSFGLYEFLTLIGA

-30 QKFAGNQMRSIL
+30 QKFAGDQMRSIL
-42 RRITQNRFAGII
+42 RKITQNRIAGIF

-117 YSLPIIAIGLPLFFI
+117 YSLPIIAIGLPLFFM
-132 SNSKVKSFGEFL
+132 SNSKLKSFGEFL
-144 IGFAI
+144 IGFAL

-157 KDFMSFIKED
+157 KDLMSFIKED
-167 PTFIKTIIEP
+167 PTFIKSIIEP

-218 GLPLELAAAIILGE
+218 GLPLEFAAAIILGE

-237 ITANIAAMIG
+237 ITANMAAIIG
-247 NVHAKRAARAHLLFN
+247 NIHAKRAARAHLFFN
-262 VIGVLWMLAVFY
+262 VIGVLWMLAIFY
-274 PFLKLVDFLVSE
+274 PFLKFVDYLVSE
-286 TFFHSLIIE
+286 TFFNSLIVD

-304 SLAVYHLSFNILNTL
+304 SLAVYHLSFNIVNTL
-319 LLLWFIPYIEKLVVR
+319 LLLWFIPHIERLVVR
-334 MLPSKTDDDE
+334 ILPSKTDDDE

-350 FSSTMPVGELSLLE
+350 FSSTIPVGELSLLE

-371 LGKIVARMNT
+371 LGKIVSRMNT
-381 FSKTLLVEQKESGF
+381 FCQTILMEKKESEF
-395 RNHVERIS
+395 RSHIDRIA
-403 KYEDITDKIEEE
+403 KYEVITDKIEEE

-429 ERTSEKIRAMLSMV
+429 ERTSEKIRAMLSMI
-443 GDMEQIADIYYQIS
+443 GDMERIADIYYQIS
-457 KTKERKRV
+457 KTTERKRK
-465 NKIWFTPEQRMRL
+465 NKIWFIPEQRERL
-478 QQMYSLMEE
+478 LAMYSLMNQI
-487 VLENMCKNLDLRY
+487 LENMCKNLEMRY
-500 SEVDLTEA
+500 SEVELTEA
-508 KRLEKTLN
+508 KKLEKSLN

-531 KGEYNYDNAAIYSN
+531 KGEYRYDNAAIYSE

-558 SVSEAITSVEA
+558 SVTQSITGEA

>member
-1 MNFGLYELLTLIGA
+1 MSFGLYESLTLIGA

-30 QKFAGNQMRSIL
+30 QKFAGDQMRSIL
-42 RRITQNRFAGII
+42 RKITQNRIAGIF

-117 YSLPIIAIGLPLFFI
+117 YSLPIIAIGLPLFFM
-132 SNSKVKSFGEFL
+132 SNSKLKSFGEFL
-144 IGFAI
+144 IGFAL

-157 KDFMSFIKED
+157 KDLMSFIKED
-167 PTFIKTIIEP
+167 PTFIKSIIEP

-218 GLPLELAAAIILGE
+218 GLPLEFAAAIILGE

-237 ITANIAAMIG
+237 ITANMAAIIG
-247 NVHAKRAARAHLLFN
+247 NIHAKRAARAHLFFN
-262 VIGVLWMLAVFY
+262 VIGVLWMLAIFY
-274 PFLKLVDFLVSE
+274 PFLKFVDYLVSE
-286 TFFHSLIIE
+286 TFFNALIVD

-304 SLAVYHLSFNILNTL
+304 SLAVYHLSFNIVNTL
-319 LLLWFIPYIEKLVVR
+319 LLLWFIPHIERLVVR
-334 MLPSKTDDDE
+334 ILPSKTDDDE

-350 FSSTMPVGELSLLE
+350 FSSTIPVGELSLLE

-371 LGKIVARMNT
+371 FGKIVSRMNT
-381 FSKTLLVEQKESGF
+381 FCQTILMEKKESEF
-395 RNHVERIS
+395 RSHIDRIA
-403 KYEDITDKIEEE
+403 KYEVITDKIEEE

-429 ERTSEKIRAMLSMV
+429 ERTSEKIRAMLSMI
-443 GDMEQIADIYYQIS
+443 GDMERIADMYYQIS
-457 KTKERKRV
+457 KTTERKRK
-465 NKIWFTPEQRMRL
+465 NKIWFIPEQRERL
-478 QQMYSLMEE
+478 LAMYSLMNQ
-487 VLENMCKNLDLRY
+487 VLENMCKNLEMRY
-500 SEVDLTEA
+500 SEVELTEA
-508 KRLEKTLN
+508 KKLEKSLN

-531 KGEYNYDNAAIYSN
+531 KGEYRYDNAAIYSE

-558 SVSEAITSVEA
+558 SVTQSITGEA

>member
-1 MNFGLYELLTLIGA
+1 MSFGLYEFLTLIGA

-30 QKFAGNQMRSIL
+30 QKFAGDQMRSIL
-42 RRITQNRFAGII
+42 RKITQNRIAGIF

-117 YSLPIIAIGLPLFFI
+117 YSLPIIAIGLPLFFM
-132 SNSKVKSFGEFL
+132 SNSKLKSFGEFL
-144 IGFAI
+144 IGFAL

-157 KDFMSFIKED
+157 KDLMSFIKED
-167 PTFIKTIIEP
+167 PTFIKSIIEP

-218 GLPLELAAAIILGE
+218 GLPLEFAAAIILGE

-237 ITANIAAMIG
+237 ITANMAAIIG
-247 NVHAKRAARAHLLFN
+247 NIHAKRAARAHLFFN
-262 VIGVLWMLAVFY
+262 VIGVLWMLAIFY
-274 PFLKLVDFLVSE
+274 PFLKFVDYLVSE
-286 TFFHSLIIE
+286 TFFNALIVE

-304 SLAVYHLSFNILNTL
+304 SLAVYHLSFNIVNTL
-319 LLLWFIPYIEKLVVR
+319 LLLWFIPHIERLVVR
-334 MLPSKTDDDE
+334 ILPSKTDDDE

-350 FSSTMPVGELSLLE
+350 FSSTIPVGELSLLE

-371 LGKIVARMNT
+371 LGKIVSRMNT
-381 FSKTLLVEQKESGF
+381 FCQTILMEKKESEF
-395 RNHVERIS
+395 RSYIDRIA

-443 GDMEQIADIYYQIS
+443 GDMERIADIYYQIS
-457 KTKERKRV
+457 KTTERKRK
-465 NKIWFTPEQRMRL
+465 NKIWFIPEQRERL
-478 QQMYSLMEE
+478 LAMYSLMNQI
-487 VLENMCKNLDLRY
+487 LENMCKNLEMRY
-500 SEVDLTEA
+500 SQVELTEA
-508 KRLEKTLN
+508 KKLEKSLN

-531 KGEYNYDNAAIYSN
+531 KGEYRYDNAAIYSE

-558 SVSEAITSVEA
+558 SVTQSITGEA

>member
-1 MNFGLYELLTLIGA
+1 MSFGLYESLTLIGA

-30 QKFAGNQMRSIL
+30 QKFAGDQMRSIL
-42 RRITQNRFAGII
+42 RKITQNRIAGIF

-117 YSLPIIAIGLPLFFI
+117 YSLPIIAIGLPLFFM
-132 SNSKVKSFGEFL
+132 SNSKLKSFGEFL
-144 IGFAI
+144 IGFAL

-157 KDFMSFIKED
+157 KDLMSFIKED
-167 PTFIKTIIEP
+167 PTFIKSIIEP

-218 GLPLELAAAIILGE
+218 GLPLEFAAAIILGE

-237 ITANIAAMIG
+237 ITANMAAIIG
-247 NVHAKRAARAHLLFN
+247 NIHAKRAARAHLFFN
-262 VIGVLWMLAVFY
+262 VIGVLWMLAIFY
-274 PFLKLVDFLVSE
+274 PFLKFVDYLVSE
-286 TFFHSLIIE
+286 TFFNALIVD

-304 SLAVYHLSFNILNTL
+304 SLAVYHLSFNIVNTL
-319 LLLWFIPYIEKLVVR
+319 LLLWFIPHIERLVVR
-334 MLPSKTDDDE
+334 ILPSKTDDDE

-350 FSSTMPVGELSLLE
+350 FSSTIPVGELSLLE

-371 LGKIVARMNT
+371 LGKIVSRMNT
-381 FSKTLLVEQKESGF
+381 FCQTILMEKKESEF
-395 RNHVERIS
+395 RSHIDRIA
-403 KYEDITDKIEEE
+403 KYEVITDKIEEE

-429 ERTSEKIRAMLSMV
+429 ERTSEKIRAMLSMI
-443 GDMEQIADIYYQIS
+443 GDMERIADMYYQIS
-457 KTKERKRV
+457 KTTERKRK
-465 NKIWFTPEQRMRL
+465 NKIWFIPEQRERL
-478 QQMYSLMEE
+478 LAMYSLMNQ
-487 VLENMCKNLDLRY
+487 VLENMCKNLEMRY
-500 SEVDLTEA
+500 SEVELTEA
-508 KRLEKTLN
+508 KKLEKSLN

-531 KGEYNYDNAAIYSN
+531 KGEYRYDNAAIYSE

-558 SVSEAITSVEA
+558 SVTQSITGEV